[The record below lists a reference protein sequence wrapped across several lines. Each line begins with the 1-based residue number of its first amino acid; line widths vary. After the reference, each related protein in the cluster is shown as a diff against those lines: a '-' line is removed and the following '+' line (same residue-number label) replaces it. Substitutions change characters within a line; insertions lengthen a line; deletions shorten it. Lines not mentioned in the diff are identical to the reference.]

1 MDLEESNKKS
11 FLKYCSLNSKYIMNI
26 SIILI
31 IILSIF
37 LIYYKTQNFY
47 INKEKEELTKK
58 RIFDVNFEYHK
69 YQREKITDKI
79 HRYSNWQLTSED
91 PYFINGII
99 RKYKPKKCLEIGV
112 AYGGSSIL
120 ILNAIKDIKD
130 SFLISLD
137 LNTYLYT
144 GEKLET
150 GYNVKKYF
158 PELTDKWKLYTG
170 DQPHKFLDK
179 LNLKFDFLYLDTSH
193 ITPGEIINMIEA
205 LPFLED
211 NAIVILHDIMQ
222 HLPSYRTKNKNL
234 KYHPSQIYLMTGLI
248 GDKVI
253 IDKKENGCTNIGA
266 VFLYP
271 NQERY
276 YINYFLLLASN
287 WEYMPTDE
295 QIEDLRKFIKKYF
308 KKDIYINLF
317 NLSVKENKLFFHK

>member
-1 MDLEESNKKS
+1 
-11 FLKYCSLNSKYIMNI
+11 MNI
-26 SIILI
+26 SIFLI
-31 IILSIF
+31 IILSMF
-37 LIYYKTQNFY
+37 LIYYKTQNSY
-47 INKEKEELTKK
+47 INQEKEESTKK

-144 GEKLET
+144 GEKIET

-158 PELTDKWKLYTG
+158 PELIDKWKLYTG

-211 NAIVILHDIMQ
+211 NAIVILHDIMFQ
-222 HLPSYRTKNKNL
+222 FFSYHKSYFNYNSKI
-234 KYHPSQIYLMTGLI
+234 HFSPIYLITSLM
-248 GDKVI
+248 GDKAI
-253 IDKKENGCTNIGA
+253 LENKEIGLENIGA
-266 VFLYP
+266 VRLFS
-271 NQERY
+271 NQDKY
-276 YINYFLLLASN
+276 YNNYFLLLLSP
-287 WEYMPTDE
+287 WEYMPTDN
-295 QIEDLRKFIKKYF
+295 QIDDLRVFIKKYY
-308 KKDIYINLF
+308 KRDIYLKIF
-317 NLSVKENKLFFHK
+317 NKAIKENKIYLNK

>member
-1 MDLEESNKKS
+1 MDSYKEKNKLKISNAK
-11 FLKYCSLNSKYIMNI
+11 SKYISKIMHNSFLNKI
-26 SIILI
+26 KYKNKYTITIIFLLIIL
-31 IILSIF
+31 LLFFYFFNIF
-37 LIYYKTQNFY
+37 KFNNEKNTSTYIYDNRDPEIK
-47 INKEKEELTKK
+47 
-58 RIFDVNFEYHK
+58 FDVNFEYHK
-69 YQREKITDKI
+69 YQRNIITDKI
-79 HRYSNWQLTSED
+79 INNSNWQLGYEEL
-91 PYFINGII
+91 YFINGII

-158 PELTDKWKLYTG
+158 PELIDKWKLYTG

-211 NAIVILHDIMQ
+211 NAIIILHDIMQ

-253 IDKKENGCTNIGA
+253 IDNKENGCTNIGA

-287 WEYMPTDE
+287 WEYMPTDN
-295 QIEDLRKFIKKYF
+295 QINDLRVFTN
-308 KKDIYINLF
+308 NL
-317 NLSVKENKLFFHK
+317 